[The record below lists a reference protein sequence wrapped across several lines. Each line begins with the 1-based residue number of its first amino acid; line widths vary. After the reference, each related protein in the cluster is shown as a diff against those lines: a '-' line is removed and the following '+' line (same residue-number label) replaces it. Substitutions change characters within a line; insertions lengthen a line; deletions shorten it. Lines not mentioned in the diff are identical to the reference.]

1 MGNGFNTSTSVDFDF
16 LDSQDSQAGH
26 VRAWVCHEIAL
37 WPDSFSAMLVDRRKA
52 AVFGAAF
59 ALRLLLCV
67 LFPALPDLL
76 TGRVE
81 ISTPITSFKRRECC
95 FYGIGCVGTT
105 VLTLP

>member
-1 MGNGFNTSTSVDFDF
+1 
-16 LDSQDSQAGH
+16 
-26 VRAWVCHEIAL
+26 
-37 WPDSFSAMLVDRRKA
+37 MLVDRRKA

-59 ALRLLLCV
+59 VLRLLLCF

>member
-1 MGNGFNTSTSVDFDF
+1 MSVDY
-16 LDSQDSQAGH
+16 
-26 VRAWVCHEIAL
+26 
-37 WPDSFSAMLVDRRKA
+37 RKA

-81 ISTPITSFKRRECC
+81 ISTPVTSFKRRECC
-95 FYGIGCVGTT
+95 FHGIDYLGIV
-105 VLTLP
+105 VLTLS